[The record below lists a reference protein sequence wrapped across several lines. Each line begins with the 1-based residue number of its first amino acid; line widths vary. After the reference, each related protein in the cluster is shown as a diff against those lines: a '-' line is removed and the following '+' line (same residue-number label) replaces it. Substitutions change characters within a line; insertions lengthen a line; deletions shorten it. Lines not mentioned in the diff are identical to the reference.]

1 MNILKEAVFV
11 IGLAAI
17 LVVIF
22 SPYFP
27 IELLLAVA
35 VGSLIGGLVMT
46 LLFPFEDEEPNK
58 NEH

>member
-1 MNILKEAVFV
+1 VNILKEAVFV